1 MVKIGALTSVIA
13 KQPSEYRPEPA
24 NDSEPTK
31 VIRLETLLS
40 ALKVHK
46 YDYATFRLTNKCN
59 AGGLSGYE
67 ELSHRSI
74 RIMNRFSRL
83 MAQYHEANRHK
94 LKCSYGKV
102 IFAMFHDEIEEYGDK
117 SVIPANQFYAKLKV
131 LKVRRTAADEPN
143 LTRFLACEE
152 D

>member
-1 MVKIGALTSVIA
+1 MIK
-13 KQPSEYRPEPA
+13 
-24 NDSEPTK
+24 
-31 VIRLETLLS
+31 LETLLN

-46 YDYATFRLTNKCN
+46 YDYATLRLTNRSS
-59 AGGLSGYE
+59 AGGLTEGYE

-74 RIMNRFSRL
+74 RIMNRFARL
-83 MAQYHEANRHK
+83 IGQYHEANRHK

-102 IFAMFHDEIEEYGDK
+102 IFALFHEEIEQHDEK

-143 LTRFLACEE
+143 LTKFLVCEE
-152 D
+152 DF